1 MAYQVKYK
9 FQFESIHDVFYGVS
23 ILEDG
28 FAGTATTRP
37 LGKAPT
43 LRMAEGDPFRATSL
57 DLDLECQVDGEF
69 ASLYTSDPLQY
80 KVEVR
85 RGGSP
90 SQQGSL
96 VWSGFVAT
104 ELYAEPNIAPP
115 YDVHVTATDGLGTL
129 KEYIFEGAG
138 LRSVAAH
145 FRDFLSQTGLSLNI
159 DMVSSLA
166 PASGTPGDFMDNV
179 YINLD
184 HMAGENVYD
193 VLKALLESIHATITQ
208 SGGRWLVI
216 RETDFAVGTGG
227 DIAVYRTPAS
237 SGSSFEATISAR
249 VKSVGKMGVADMWPV
264 GQTTRRVVPAKRR
277 ITVEAPWNIANA
289 AYSVQDDEWDLEN
302 ELASWVNYGGD
313 GNNCYRLTYTGPPTN
328 PTAMGAISMPLAFFR
343 FSKDVAVKIRTSGF
357 NASAFSERVGI
368 VARYASLSGDTS
380 VYYYYSGAVGWTNSV
395 DLSKIEM
402 NEVKAT
408 SRKASQADE
417 ISFVIPSRGTTVA
430 GVMTLYVY
438 GVMVDVFD
446 VSVTPV
452 INKGYRDE
460 IVIGNGARGDG
471 ESVSILG
478 GRMLQDEFDVA
489 NFYAGIWTPQS
500 GHPAIYTF
508 SDSHYSSKDY
518 LSLQT
523 LGRALS
529 VALPRIETEGTLDIP
544 SGLIQIPI
552 AIYCNSAYSIIQSF
566 EWNLVEDEL
575 RMKALTLPAASLT
588 VTSETITSTGNAGA
602 GSSGGSSGGGGGG
615 GGGSTVTVTPGTT
628 AGGSIATI
636 GVDGTDYTIKNGVA
650 FGASGNGKT
659 ILTAN
664 GQSRTLL
671 LEGWSELPPTTSS
684 DNGKVLKVANG
695 AWAKGTD
702 SAVGIDDVTSQED
715 GTVDIELTSGDVV
728 TIDMNHAHPQYL
740 KFYLCEDQAEYDAI
754 TVKDATTLYMI
765 PESS

>member
-9 FQFESIHDVFYGVS
+9 FQFESIHDVFYSVS

-237 SGSSFEATISAR
+237 SGSTFEATISAR

-289 AYSVQDDEWDLEN
+289 AYSVQENEWTLEN
-302 ELASWVNYGGD
+302 VRASWVNNGGN
-313 GNNCYRLTYTGPPTN
+313 GNNCYRLISIPNQLAQYGI
-328 PTAMGAISMPLAFFR
+328 ISMPLALFR
-343 FSKDVAVKIRTSGF
+343 FSKDISVRIRTSASSSGF
-357 NASAFSERVGI
+357 FVNMVGI
-368 VARYASLSGDTS
+368 AASYRLSGETS
-380 VYYYYSGAVGWTNSV
+380 TYYYYSGEVGWTDTLDAN
-395 DLSKIEM
+395 KIEM
-402 NEVKAT
+402 KEVRAT
-408 SRKASQADE
+408 SKIASQADE
-417 ISFVIPSRGTTVA
+417 VSFIIPSRGTTDP
-430 GVMTLYVY
+430 GVMAIYVY
-438 GVMVDVFD
+438 GAFVDVFE
-446 VSVTPV
+446 VIITPV
-452 INKGYRDE
+452 INKGYQDE
-460 IVIGNGARGDG
+460 IVINNGARGDG
-471 ESVSILG
+471 ETVSILG
-478 GRMLQDEFDVA
+478 GRMTQEEFDVA
-489 NFYAGIWTPQS
+489 DFYCGIWTPQS

-523 LGRALS
+523 LGRAIS
-529 VALPRIETEGTLDIP
+529 VALPRVETEGTLDIP
-544 SGLIQIPI
+544 SGMIQIPI
-552 AIYCNSAYSIIQSF
+552 AIYCNSAYSIIQSY

-615 GGGSTVTVTPGTT
+615 RSTVAVSELGTT
-628 AGGSIATI
+628 GGVVAKIT
-636 GVDGTDYTIKNGVA
+636 VDGTDYVVKNRIAWGTPSDNKTSLAV
-650 FGASGNGKT
+650 NGT
-659 ILTAN
+659 
-664 GQSRTLL
+664 GRTLL
-671 LEGWSELPPTTSS
+671 MDGWSELPAVTSS
-684 DNGKVLKVANG
+684 DNGKVLGVVSG
-695 AWAKGTD
+695 AWA
-702 SAVGIDDVTSQED
+702 ATSS
-715 GTVDIELTSGDVV
+715 GGGSVTVDTALSSSSENPVQNKVIYAAIGDIE
-728 TIDMNHAHPQYL
+728 
-740 KFYLCEDQAEYDAI
+740 
-754 TVKDATTLYMI
+754 TLLAAL
-765 PESS
+765 

>member
-9 FQFESIHDVFYGVS
+9 FQFESIHDVFYSVS

-37 LGKAPT
+37 LGKAPS

-96 VWSGFVAT
+96 VWYGFVAT

-166 PASGTPGDFMDNV
+166 PSSGTPGDFMDNV

-237 SGSSFEATISAR
+237 SGSTFEATISAR
-249 VKSVGKMGVADMWPV
+249 VKSVGKTGVADMWPV

-289 AYSVQDDEWDLEN
+289 AYSVQEDEWDLEN
-302 ELASWVNYGGD
+302 TAASWANVGGG
-313 GNNCYRLTYTGPPTN
+313 GNNYYRLLELGV
-328 PTAMGAISMPLAFFR
+328 ISMPLAFFR
-343 FSKDVAVKIRTSGF
+343 FTKDISVKIRTSAVTMTMG
-357 NASAFSERVGI
+357 NPSVGI
-368 VARYASLSGDTS
+368 MARYSSLSGDTAA
-380 VYYYYSGAVGWTNSV
+380 YYYYNSEIGWNTTA
-395 DLSKIEM
+395 DASKIEM
-402 NEVKAT
+402 KDVRAT

-417 ISFVIPSRGTTVA
+417 ISFIIPSRGTTVT

-438 GVMVDVFD
+438 GIMVDVFD
-446 VSVTPV
+446 VSITPV
-452 INKGYRDE
+452 INKGYKDE
-460 IVIGNGARGDG
+460 IVIDNGARGDG
-471 ESVSILG
+471 ETVSILG
-478 GRMLQDEFDVA
+478 GRMLSDEFDVA
-489 NFYAGIWTPQS
+489 GFYYGIWTPQS

-508 SDSHYSSKDY
+508 SDSHYSSKDF

-523 LGRALS
+523 LGRAIS
-529 VALPRIETEGTLDIP
+529 VALPRVETEGTLDIP
-544 SGLIQIPI
+544 SGMIQIPI
-552 AIYCNSAYSIIQSF
+552 AIYCNSAYSIIQSY

-615 GGGSTVTVTPGTT
+615 GGGGSTVTVTPGTT

-650 FGASGNGKT
+650 YGASGGGKT

-671 LEGWSELPPTTSS
+671 LEGWSELPSVSSS

-728 TIDMNHAHPQYL
+728 TIDMNHNHPQYL
-740 KFYLCEDQAEYDAI
+740 KFYLCASQAEYDAI
-754 TVKDATTLYMI
+754 VTKDATTLYMI
-765 PESS
+765 PES